1 MKKVIPKPPIIFI
14 DLPRFLRDS
23 DKKTQQILFCYPPEM
38 LLCMSLTSE
47 GQFYFF
53 EI

>member
-23 DKKTQQILFCYPPEM
+23 GKKHNQDSFCYRPK
-38 LLCMSLTSE
+38 T
-47 GQFYFF
+47 
-53 EI
+53 IR